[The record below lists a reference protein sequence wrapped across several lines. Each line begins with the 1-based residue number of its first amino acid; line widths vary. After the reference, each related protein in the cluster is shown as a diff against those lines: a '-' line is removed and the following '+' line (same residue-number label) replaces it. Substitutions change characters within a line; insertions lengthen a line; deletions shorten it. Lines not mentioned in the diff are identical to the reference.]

1 VPQPGPVVLDA
12 ARHVPPDDVN
22 AGRLLV
28 VEDDPDLR
36 DVLARGLREHG
47 FMVTTARDASTAMGL
62 SATPFDA
69 LVLDVGLPD
78 ADGRDLCQALRAKGV
93 SAPVLFLTAHDQVAD
108 RLAGFAAGGDDYL
121 AKPFHLVEVAARLTA
136 LLRRSTTAPPAV
148 VGLDL
153 DPVNHD
159 LTTAA
164 GRSPLTPTE
173 FRLLAT
179 LVGSPGTV
187 RRRRELVRAGWPDGA
202 IVHDNTLDQYIARLR
217 RKLRDLQA
225 PGAIT
230 TAHGV
235 GYRFEP
241 TPPAT

>member
-1 VPQPGPVVLDA
+1 VNG
-12 ARHVPPDDVN
+12 AR
-22 AGRLLV
+22 LMV

-36 DVLARGLREHG
+36 EVLARGLREHG
-47 FMVTTARDASTAMGL
+47 FMVTTARDAGTAIGL
-62 SATPFDA
+62 SGLPFDA

-78 ADGRDLCQALRAKGV
+78 ADGRDLCQALRARGV
-93 SAPVLFLTAHDQVAD
+93 DVPVLFLTAHDQVVD

-121 AKPFHLVEVAARLTA
+121 AKPFHLVELAARLTA
-136 LLRRSTTAPPAV
+136 LLRRSTTPPPPV
-148 VGLDL
+148 PGVEL
-153 DPVNHD
+153 DPINHD
-159 LTTAA
+159 VTTAV
-164 GRSPLTPTE
+164 GRAPLTPTE

-179 LVGSPGTV
+179 LMSSPGTLQ
-187 RRRRELVRAGWPDGA
+187 RRRDLVRAGWPDGA

-225 PGAIT
+225 PGVIT

-241 TPPAT
+241 TAPPPA